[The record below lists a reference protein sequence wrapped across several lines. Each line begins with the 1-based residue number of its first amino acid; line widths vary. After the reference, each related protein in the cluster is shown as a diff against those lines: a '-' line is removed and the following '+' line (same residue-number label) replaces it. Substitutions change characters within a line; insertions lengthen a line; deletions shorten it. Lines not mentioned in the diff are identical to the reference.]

1 MNNKFAGAL
10 SLSTAG
16 LTAAIG
22 MAGAQIAYATVL
34 GRFYAGNIIGEI
46 LPGPAVANLPW
57 LVLSAVVVLA
67 IVGLYFLFQPN
78 KE

>member
-34 GRFYAGNIIGEI
+34 GRFYAGNITGEV
-46 LPGPAVANLPW
+46 LPGPGANLLW

>member
-16 LTAAIG
+16 LTAVIG

-34 GRFYAGNIIGEI
+34 GRFYTGNITGEV
-46 LPGPAVANLPW
+46 LPGPGANLLW